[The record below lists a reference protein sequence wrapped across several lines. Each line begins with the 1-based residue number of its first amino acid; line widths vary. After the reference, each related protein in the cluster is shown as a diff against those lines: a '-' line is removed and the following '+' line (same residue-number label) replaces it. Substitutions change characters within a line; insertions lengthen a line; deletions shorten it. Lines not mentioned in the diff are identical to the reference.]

1 MRLVP
6 ACWPP
11 SSAWLHDNA
20 PCGVAVPFLDHSLW
34 PVADLQ
40 TLAKLIP
47 AQSRMVMNPASL
59 EEPSHAGNAPEMD
72 LAMVPTS
79 NIRPGDI
86 VRVLPGER
94 MPVDGDIIQGKCS
107 VDESMLTGESVP
119 VPKSKGQQV
128 WPHTCCTALY
138 STEEK
143 IGEIERK
150 TALFCV

>member
-1 MRLVP
+1 VRNSACGWSPYAGPQDQLSPVMQGAACQLRSLVLLYLTKP
-6 ACWPP
+6 
-11 SSAWLHDNA
+11 L
-20 PCGVAVPFLDHSLW
+20 L

-59 EEPSHAGNAPEMD
+59 EQPSQAGNAPEMD

-128 WPHTCCTALY
+128 WPQTCCTARY
-138 STEEK
+138 STD
-143 IGEIERK
+143 
-150 TALFCV
+150 ALLCI

>member
-1 MRLVP
+1 MPLRSLVLLYLTQP
-6 ACWPP
+6 
-11 SSAWLHDNA
+11 L
-20 PCGVAVPFLDHSLW
+20 L

-59 EEPSHAGNAPEMD
+59 EDPLQAGNAPEMD

-119 VPKSKGQQV
+119 VPKSQGQQV
-128 WPHTCCTALY
+128 WPQTCCTAHY
-138 STEEK
+138 STD
-143 IGEIERK
+143 
-150 TALFCV
+150 ASSCV